1 MVKWSANLDFSEEFK
16 VLIAVIKSHL
26 GTFPHTY
33 THTCSTESWQHTHR
47 HRSSAAPF
55 LPLVFFSF
63 YFVFVLYKSVA
74 HIQFNALRR
83 PPLFLLLSRALSLL
97 LFLPAYLYSLQR
109 GGALSRSTA
118 HSLTLWNVMCDF
130 HWGIKSWFGYMFVHI
145 FHFGSTVFSG
155 AFFFEINTVCL
166 PLLRNMAGFQFSV
179 SVCVSVWIAFTY
191 TQVHVIP
198 LRLASMWLIRLAF
211 PSSSLLT
218 LSYSHSC
225 YLQLELVPFSSE
237 PASHRPVPQKA
248 PSIYNPDDTATAS
261 VTQS

>member
-1 MVKWSANLDFSEEFK
+1 MIWLYV
-16 VLIAVIKSHL
+16 
-26 GTFPHTY
+26 
-33 THTCSTESWQHTHR
+33 
-47 HRSSAAPF
+47 RSYIPF
-55 LPLVFFSF
+55 GIYSIF
-63 YFVFVLYKSVA
+63 
-74 HIQFNALRR
+74 RR
-83 PPLFLLLSRALSLL
+83 
-97 LFLPAYLYSLQR
+97 
-109 GGALSRSTA
+109 
-118 HSLTLWNVMCDF
+118 
-130 HWGIKSWFGYMFVHI
+130 
-145 FHFGSTVFSG
+145 
-155 AFFFEINTVCL
+155 FFFEINTVCL

-261 VTQS
+261 VTLNHNPHPILQVELALWDTAGQEDYDRLRPLSYPDTDVILMCFSVDSPDSLENIPEKWTPEVSLTGITEQFLSVDRKQVCYRTKMSRQNISF

>member
-1 MVKWSANLDFSEEFK
+1 MDFSEEFK

-33 THTCSTESWQHTHR
+33 THTCSTESWQHTHT

-97 LFLPAYLYSLQR
+97 LFLPAYLYSLLR
-109 GGALSRSTA
+109 GGSALPLHRALPYSMECNVRFPLGHQVMIWLYVRSYIPFRIY
-118 HSLTLWNVMCDF
+118 S
-130 HWGIKSWFGYMFVHI
+130 I
-145 FHFGSTVFSG
+145 FRR
-155 AFFFEINTVCL
+155 FFFEINTVCL

-198 LRLASMWLIRLAF
+198 LRLASM
-211 PSSSLLT
+211 
-218 LSYSHSC
+218 
-225 YLQLELVPFSSE
+225 
-237 PASHRPVPQKA
+237 
-248 PSIYNPDDTATAS
+248 
-261 VTQS
+261 